1 MSKKKLRPCGQ
12 DFSCL
17 FLSAL
22 KTYKSLLKPK
32 LKSQM
37 KNIFNQKVVLS
48 FLLLFSLTLTTSLAQ
63 TEDVVIVDSDFSN
76 KGGLIASLP
85 INVALIE
92 TKMSNNLAQTFKQAL
107 AENPNVKNIHLFAPS
122 TDASINL
129 DGQPYNAET
138 IAKQFHPTDFQTH
151 NPITVFVYSCSLAK
165 NALGISLLETISSR
179 TGFNVA
185 SCASCDDLKDE
196 LMFDYSVRP
205 LTATSN
211 LFE

>member
-22 KTYKSLLKPK
+22 KTYKSILKPK

-85 INVALIE
+85 INRCFDRNQNVQQLGPNIQAGPGRESKCEKHTSFCTIYGCIHQFRRAAIQCRNHSKAISPDGL
-92 TKMSNNLAQTFKQAL
+92 SNPQPHYGVCVLL
-107 AENPNVKNIHLFAPS
+107 LF
-122 TDASINL
+122 
-129 DGQPYNAET
+129 G
-138 IAKQFHPTDFQTH
+138 
-151 NPITVFVYSCSLAK
+151 
-165 NALGISLLETISSR
+165 
-179 TGFNVA
+179 
-185 SCASCDDLKDE
+185 
-196 LMFDYSVRP
+196 
-205 LTATSN
+205 
-211 LFE
+211 